1 MIAHRR
7 ADVADLNRRARE
19 RMRAAG
25 RLGLD
30 ELVSRTSAP
39 SPSVTASSPPAT
51 TAGSASSTATSGTL
65 TWIATA
71 R

>member
-25 RLGLD
+25 RLGAD
-30 ELVSRTSAP
+30 ELDLASAP
-39 SPSVTASSPPAT
+39 SPSATASSRRAT
-51 TAGSASSTATSGTL
+51 TAGSASSTATPARST
-65 TWIATA
+65 ADRPTA